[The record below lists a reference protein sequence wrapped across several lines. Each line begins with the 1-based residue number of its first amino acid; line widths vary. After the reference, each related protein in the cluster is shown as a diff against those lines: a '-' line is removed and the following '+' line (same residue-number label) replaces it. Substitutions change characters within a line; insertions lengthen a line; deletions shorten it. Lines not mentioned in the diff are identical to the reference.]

1 MRVTILIVV
10 VMFSFVVIVIGT
22 NNVFTQF
29 DKVKEKQH
37 HESGVISIVATD
49 AVNMTDEM
57 KFLCIQTDASGS
69 RDQIKDKEQQAQ
81 CKKFLDIVSI
91 YEMRDLIDKYQGVE

>member
-22 NNVFTQF
+22 NNAFTQF

-37 HESGVISIVATD
+37 QESGVISIVATD

-57 KFLCIQTDASGS
+57 KFLCIQNDASGS
-69 RDQIKDKEQQAQ
+69 RDQIKDKEHKTQ
-81 CKKFLDIVSI
+81 CEEFLDNVSI
-91 YEMRDLIDKYQGVE
+91 YELKELIDKYLQ